1 MIRMLWQLLIA
12 ALDELFQW
20 PMRTVFIA
28 TGNCAVPVLNPF
40 VSQGELR
47 RPLLRHAALQVAITI
62 VYRLY
67 GER

>member
-1 MIRMLWQLLIA
+1 LLLIT
-12 ALDELFQW
+12 ALDELFQY
-20 PMRTVFIA
+20 PMRIVFMA
-28 TGNCAVPVLNPF
+28 AGNGAVPVLNPF

-47 RPLLRHAALQVAITI
+47 RPLLRHAALRAVITI

>member
-1 MIRMLWQLLIA
+1 MA
-12 ALDELFQW
+12 A
-20 PMRTVFIA
+20 
-28 TGNCAVPVLNPF
+28 GNGAVPVLNPF

-47 RPLLRHAALQVAITI
+47 TPLLRHAALRAAITI